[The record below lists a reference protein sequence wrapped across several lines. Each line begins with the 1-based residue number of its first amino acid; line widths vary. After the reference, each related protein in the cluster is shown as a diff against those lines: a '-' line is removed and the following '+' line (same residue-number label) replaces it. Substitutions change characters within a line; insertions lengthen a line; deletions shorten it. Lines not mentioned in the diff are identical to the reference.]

1 MASEATD
8 QTKGTEIPARLNE
21 AVRLLGE
28 AYRPERIYL
37 FGSWARGDA
46 RPDSDLDLMV
56 IVSDDAAPER
66 QKSQLA
72 YETLWSTG
80 ASGDILVWTRSEF
93 ERCLHLPATLPATI
107 VREGRLVY
115 GS

>member
-1 MASEATD
+1 MAEEATN
-8 QTKGTEIPARLNE
+8 QTKGMETPARLNE
-21 AVRLLGE
+21 AVRLLTE

-46 RPDSDLDLMV
+46 RPDSDLDLLV
-56 IVSDDAAPER
+56 IVPDDAEPER
-66 QKSQLA
+66 CGSRLA
-72 YETLWSTG
+72 YERLWGTG
-80 ASGDILVWTRSEF
+80 ASGDIIVWTRSEF
-93 ERCLHLPATLPATI
+93 ERCLHLPATLPATV

>member
-1 MASEATD
+1 MENSP
-8 QTKGTEIPARLNE
+8 TESTPARLGE
-21 AVRLLGE
+21 AVRLLGR
-28 AYRPERIYL
+28 AYQPERIYL

-56 IVSDDAAPER
+56 IVPDNAPPER
-66 QKSQLA
+66 QRSRLA
-72 YETLWSTG
+72 YETLWPTG

-93 ERCLHLPATLPATI
+93 DRCLHLPATLPATI

-115 GS
+115 GA

>member
-1 MASEATD
+1 MAPEGSAH
-8 QTKGTEIPARLNE
+8 QAVASAPARLTE

-46 RPDSDLDLMV
+46 RPDSDLDLLV
-56 IVSDDAAPER
+56 VVPDDAGPER
-66 QKSQLA
+66 RQSRLA
-72 YETLWSTG
+72 YETLWKTG
-80 ASGDILVWTRSEF
+80 ASGDILVWTRKRF
-93 ERCLHLPATLPATI
+93 DACLHLPATLPATV

>member
-1 MASEATD
+1 MDHLEVKTAPE
-8 QTKGTEIPARLNE
+8 PARLSE
-21 AVRLLGE
+21 AVRLLSE

-46 RPDSDLDLMV
+46 TPDSDLDLAV
-56 IVSDDAAPER
+56 IVPDDAEPER
-66 QKSQLA
+66 KGSKLG
-72 YETLWSTG
+72 YETLWRTG
-80 ASGDILVWTRSEF
+80 ASGDILVWTRSRF
-93 ERCLHLPATLPATI
+93 DACLHLPATLPATV